1 MSNDKKKKSLFSS
14 KKFRHGGFSVMM
26 IAAVIVIVALLNV
39 VISTMDNT
47 WGLSYDLSNN
57 KLYTISAQS
66 KKVISEIDQDVKIY
80 ALMQSGSESS
90 TVENLLENYRKLA
103 PDYIDVTV
111 VDPVQNPTFANQFTS
126 ETLSINSVIVTNGDG
141 SRYRV
146 IDQYDMYEFGYTQNY
161 QSYVKAFIGEQKLT
175 NAISFVTADQ
185 VANAYFLTGHQEV
198 SKSDLGFL
206 VDYIEGEN
214 LVVDN
219 IDVTS
224 IGLLKQGDILIIA
237 APQSDLSEDERVAI
251 KEFLENDGY
260 MIYLTDATCPQLPA
274 FESLLD
280 LYGIKLD
287 HTLVVEGSENYY
299 YRAPV
304 YLVPDIEDHAVTAGL
319 VANEQVAVLPY
330 ATSLTL
336 PNVVHNDI
344 KVTPLLTTSKAAFGR
359 VDLESAETEKEEG
372 DLDGPL
378 TVAMALSRINADGE
392 DVGEKIAVFGA
403 SGFVTS
409 SSFYSISGNTDLLLG
424 AIRWMNGEADTMTI
438 VGKNLMT
445 NSLRFNSTAEMYTM
459 AAIAVIVIPVLVLV
473 AGLVVWLRRRHL

>member
-1 MSNDKKKKSLFSS
+1 MSNENKKKSLFSS

-39 VISTMDNT
+39 VISTLDSM
-47 WGLSYDLSNN
+47 WGLSYDLSSN
-57 KLYTISAQS
+57 KMYTISAQS
-66 KKVISEIDQDVKIY
+66 KKVLSTVDEDVKIY
-80 ALMQSGSESS
+80 ALMQSGSESH
-90 TVENLLENYRKLA
+90 TIEKLLDNYRKEA
-103 PDYIDVTV
+103 PDYIDITV
-111 VDPVQNPTFANQFTS
+111 IDPVQNPTFANQFTS
-126 ETLSINSVIVTNGDG
+126 EALSVNSVIVTNGDG

-146 IDQYDMYEFGYTQNY
+146 IDQYDMYEFGYTSSY

-198 SKSDLGFL
+198 SKTDLSFL

-214 LVVDN
+214 LVVEN
-219 IDVTS
+219 IDVTN
-224 IGLLKQGDILIIA
+224 IELLKQGDILIIA
-237 APQSDLSEDERVAI
+237 APKTDLSEDERVAI
-251 KEFLENDGY
+251 KNFLENDGY
-260 MIYLTDATCPQLPA
+260 MIYMIDATCPQLPV

-280 LYGIKLD
+280 LYGIKVD
-287 HTLVVEGSENYY
+287 HTLVVEGNENYY
-299 YRAPV
+299 YRSPV
-304 YLVPDIEDHAVTAGL
+304 YLVPDINTHGVTAGL
-319 VANEQVAVLPY
+319 TANEQVAVLPY

-336 PNVVHNDI
+336 PTVSKNDI
-344 KVTPLLTTSKAAFGR
+344 ETEVLLTTSKSAFGR

-378 TVAMALSRINADGE
+378 NVALALRRIGSEGE
-392 DVGEKIAVFGA
+392 DAGEKIVVFGA

-424 AIRWMNGEADTMTI
+424 AVRWMNGESDTVTI

-445 NSLRFNSTAEMYTM
+445 NSLRFNSTAEMYAM
-459 AAIAVIVIPVLVLV
+459 AAIAVIVVPVLVLI

>member
-39 VISTMDNT
+39 VISTMDSM
-47 WGLSYDLSNN
+47 WGLSYDLSSN
-57 KLYTISAQS
+57 KMYTISAQS
-66 KKVISEIDQDVKIY
+66 KKVLSEVDEDVKIY
-80 ALMQSGSESS
+80 ALMQSGSESH
-90 TVENLLENYRKLA
+90 TIEKLLDNYRKEA
-103 PDYIDVTV
+103 PDYIDITV
-111 VDPVQNPTFANQFTS
+111 VDPVQNPTFANQFTN
-126 ETLSINSVIVTNGDG
+126 ETLSVNSVIVTNGDG

-146 IDQYDMYEFGYTQNY
+146 IDQYDMYEFGYTSSY
-161 QSYVKAFIGEQKLT
+161 QSYVKSFIGEQKLT

-198 SKSDLGFL
+198 SKTDLSFL

-214 LVVDN
+214 LVVEN

-224 IGLLKQGDILIIA
+224 MDLLKQGDILIIA
-237 APQSDLSEDERVAI
+237 APQTDLSEDERVAI
-251 KEFLENDGY
+251 KTFLENDGY
-260 MIYLTDATCPQLPA
+260 MIYMTDATCPELPA

-280 LYGIKLD
+280 LYGIKVD
-287 HTLVVEGSENYY
+287 HTLVVEGNENYY
-299 YRAPV
+299 YRSPV
-304 YLVPDIEDHAVTAGL
+304 YLVPDIETHDVTAGL
-319 VANEQVAVLPY
+319 TANEQVAVLPY

-336 PNVVHNDI
+336 PTVTKNDI
-344 KVTPLLTTSKAAFGR
+344 ETSVLLTTSKNAFGR

-378 TVAMALSRINADGE
+378 NVALALRRVDSNGE
-392 DVGEKIAVFGA
+392 DDGLKIVVFGA

-424 AIRWMNGEADTMTI
+424 AVRWMNGESDTVTI
-438 VGKNLMT
+438 VGKNLMS
-445 NSLRFNSTAEMYTM
+445 NSLRFNSTAEMYAM
-459 AAIAVIVIPVLVLV
+459 AAIAVIVVPVLVLA

>member
-14 KKFRHGGFSVMM
+14 RKFRHGGFSVMM

-39 VISTMDNT
+39 VVSTLDSM
-47 WGLSYDLSNN
+47 WGLSYDLSSN

-66 KKVISEIDQDVKIY
+66 KKVVSQVDQDVKIY

-103 PDYIDVTV
+103 PDHIDVTV
-111 VDPVQNPTFANQFTS
+111 IDPVQNPTFANQFTS
-126 ETLSINSVIVTNGDG
+126 EALSMNSVIVTNGDG

-146 IDQYDMYEFGYTQNY
+146 IDQYDMYEFGYTSNY
-161 QSYVKAFIGEQKLT
+161 QSYVKSFIGEQKLT
-175 NAISFVTADQ
+175 NAISFVTAEQ

-198 SKSDLGFL
+198 SATDLSFL

-214 LVVDN
+214 LIVEN
-219 IDVTS
+219 IDMTT
-224 IGLLKQGDILIIA
+224 IDKLKQGDILIIA
-237 APQSDLSEDERVAI
+237 APKTDLSEDERVAI
-251 KEFLENDGY
+251 KDFMENDGY
-260 MIYLTDATCPQLPA
+260 MIYLTDATCPTLPV

-304 YLVPDIEDHAVTAGL
+304 YIVPDINDHEVTAGL
-319 VANEQVAVLPY
+319 TANEQVSVLPY

-336 PNVVHNDI
+336 PTVSHNDI
-344 KVTPLLTTSKAAFGR
+344 EVTPLLVTSKAAFGR
-359 VDLESAETEKEEG
+359 VDLESTTTEKEEG
-372 DLDGPL
+372 DLDGPM
-378 TVAMALSRINADGE
+378 TVALALSRVDSNGE
-392 DVGEKIAVFGA
+392 DDGEKIVVYGA

-409 SSFYSISGNTDLLLG
+409 SSFYTLSGNTDLLLG
-424 AIRWMNGEADTMTI
+424 AIRWMNGEADTVTI
-438 VGKNLMT
+438 VGKNLMN
-445 NSLRFNSTAEMYTM
+445 NSLRFNSTAEMYAM
-459 AAIAVIVIPVLVLV
+459 AAVAVIIVPVLVLV
-473 AGLVVWLRRRHL
+473 AGLIVWLKRRHL

>member
-39 VISTMDNT
+39 VVSTLDSM
-47 WGLSYDLSNN
+47 WGLSYDLSSN

-66 KKVISEIDQDVKIY
+66 KKVVSQVDQDVKIY

-111 VDPVQNPTFANQFTS
+111 IDPVQNPTFANQFTS
-126 ETLSINSVIVTNGDG
+126 EALSMNSVIVTNGDG

-146 IDQYDMYEFGYTQNY
+146 IDQYDMYEFGYTSNY
-161 QSYVKAFIGEQKLT
+161 QSYVKSFIGEQKLT
-175 NAISFVTADQ
+175 NAISFVTAEQ

-198 SKSDLGFL
+198 SVTDLSFL

-214 LVVDN
+214 LVVEN
-219 IDVTS
+219 IDMTT
-224 IGLLKQGDILIIA
+224 IDKLKQGDILIIA
-237 APQSDLSEDERVAI
+237 APKTDLSEDERVAI
-251 KEFLENDGY
+251 KAFMENDGY
-260 MIYLTDATCPQLPA
+260 MIYLTDATCPTLPV

-287 HTLVVEGSENYY
+287 HTLVVEGNENYY

-304 YLVPDIEDHAVTAGL
+304 YIVPDINDHEVNAGL
-319 VANEQVAVLPY
+319 IANEQVSVLPY

-336 PNVVHNDI
+336 PAVAHNDI
-344 KVTPLLTTSKAAFGR
+344 EVTPLLVTSKAAFGR
-359 VDLESAETEKEEG
+359 VDLESTTTEKEEG

-378 TVAMALSRINADGE
+378 TVALALSRVDSNGE
-392 DVGEKIAVFGA
+392 DAGEKIVVYGA

-409 SSFYSISGNTDLLLG
+409 SSFYTLSGNTDLLLG
-424 AIRWMNGEADTMTI
+424 AIRWMNGEADTVTI
-438 VGKNLMT
+438 VGKNLMN
-445 NSLRFNSTAEMYTM
+445 NSLRFNSTAEMYAM
-459 AAIAVIVIPVLVLV
+459 AAVAVIIVPVLVLV
-473 AGLVVWLRRRHL
+473 AGLIVWLKRRHL